1 MQEYFLFTFSSYLI
15 HHEMKQMHPKTMRLD
30 QHKVALLDK
39 YLTIFLRLMEAHCR
53 LKQSQYHTIIVALI
67 NYKHSRKR
75 LIRKS
80 KKRLF

>member
-53 LKQSQYHTIIVALI
+53 NTKLNALTTGPEEQE
-67 NYKHSRKR
+67 H
-75 LIRKS
+75 LAWVG
-80 KKRLF
+80 